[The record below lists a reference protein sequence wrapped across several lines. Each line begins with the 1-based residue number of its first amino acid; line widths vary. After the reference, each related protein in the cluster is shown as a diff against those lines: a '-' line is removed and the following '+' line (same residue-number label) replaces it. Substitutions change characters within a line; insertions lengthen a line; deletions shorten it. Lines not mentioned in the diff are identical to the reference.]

1 MLRIPPTHA
10 RGRGTAN
17 GDLSRAR
24 DDPPSFDHGAG
35 PRRADLDSHIPAG
48 VPTCAVQRA
57 TVEATETLMG
67 LTDLL
72 RALGIPSSWHFY
84 VISLAAMLALAG
96 LDFTGAVFAKAWV
109 EDRQIAWFVA
119 GLVAFGVL
127 FVVYA
132 HSLRFAELSIVT
144 FGWIVFLQV
153 GLLVYERVRYD
164 VALPTGKWVAI
175 AVIMLLQA
183 YLILAPNANPGER

>member
-1 MLRIPPTHA
+1 
-10 RGRGTAN
+10 
-17 GDLSRAR
+17 
-24 DDPPSFDHGAG
+24 
-35 PRRADLDSHIPAG
+35 
-48 VPTCAVQRA
+48 
-57 TVEATETLMG
+57 MG
-67 LTDLL
+67 LSDIL

-109 EDRQIAWFVA
+109 EDRQITWFLA
-119 GLVAFGVL
+119 GLLAFGVL

-164 VALPTGKWVAI
+164 VELPPAKWAAI
-175 AVIMLLQA
+175 VVIMLLQA
-183 YLILAPNANPGER
+183 YLILAPNASATEQ